1 MLVLAVAIVLAI
13 LSVAA
18 FPCWSHSARW
28 GYAPSVIVGT
38 LLFCVAMVVVSS
50 KYMPKAAD
58 PDITM
63 AAISPAYGAYGAY
76 GAYSAYRRTVDPVIL
91 APHNTPF

>member
-1 MLVLAVAIVLAI
+1 VLVLAVTIVLAI

-28 GYAPSVIVGT
+28 GYAPSAIAGT

-50 KYMPKAAD
+50 KYAPKAAN
-58 PDITM
+58 PEIAM
-63 AAISPAYGAYGAY
+63 AAVSPAY

-91 APHNTPF
+91 APDNTPF

>member
-1 MLVLAVAIVLAI
+1 MLALAVTIVLAI

-18 FPCWSHSARW
+18 FPCWSYSARW

-50 KYMPKAAD
+50 KYAPKAANRE
-58 PDITM
+58 ISM
-63 AAISPAYGAYGAY
+63 AAVSP
-76 GAYSAYRRTVDPVIL
+76 VDPIIL
-91 APHNTPF
+91 TPDNTPQ

>member
-1 MLVLAVAIVLAI
+1 VLVLVVAIVLAVI
-13 LSVAA
+13 SVAT

-28 GYAPSVIVGT
+28 GYAPSVIAGT

-50 KYMPKAAD
+50 RSAPRAAE
-58 PDITM
+58 PDIAM
-63 AAISPAYGAYGAY
+63 AASSPAS

-91 APHNTPF
+91 EPGNTPP